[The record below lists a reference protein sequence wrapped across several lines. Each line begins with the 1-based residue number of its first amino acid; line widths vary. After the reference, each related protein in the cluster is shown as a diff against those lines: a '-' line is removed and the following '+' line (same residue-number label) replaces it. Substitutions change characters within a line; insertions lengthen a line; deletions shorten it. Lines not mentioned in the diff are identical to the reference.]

1 MLLFSALLPPSR
13 VVESLR
19 THLDPLREEVPEPRW
34 APPAQWHITLG
45 FYGEDDPEARV
56 EWLGKAL
63 AGRSAP
69 TLRLQGAGTFSRVLY
84 LGVYSEGLT
93 ELAAAAGA
101 EEERPYLPHLTVA
114 RTAGDV
120 PHGAAAAAVG
130 VRERAVD
137 GRRSGADAQRPHR
150 RGHAVL
156 RGGPVPARGPAGRC
170 GTCLIP

>member
-120 PHGAAAAAVG
+120 PAELPRRLSGFVSEPWTAV
-130 VRERAVD
+130 E
-137 GRRSGADAQRPHR
+137 
-150 RGHAVL
+150 AVL
-156 RGGPVPARGPAGRC
+156 MRSDRTGEGTRYSVVARFPLEVRQAGAGPA
-170 GTCLIP
+170 